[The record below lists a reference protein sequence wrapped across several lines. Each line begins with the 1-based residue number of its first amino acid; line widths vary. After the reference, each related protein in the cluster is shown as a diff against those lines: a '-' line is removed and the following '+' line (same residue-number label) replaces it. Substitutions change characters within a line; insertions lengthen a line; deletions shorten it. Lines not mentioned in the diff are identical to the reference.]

1 MKVRD
6 CEALVRSICAEFDV
20 EIIPANEY
28 PKPGQT
34 RAVATLGRILE
45 KRGEGHLRLVMS
57 TLAETKGNQWLI
69 EECSLWAVSDLILA
83 CSEWIDE
90 NAAAWLDLWDRLD
103 LGSIM
108 LAADHLRGIITV
120 RHALVAMI
128 YVRLSSLAGYGLS
141 NKDSGYGLRQRAGV
155 TNSRNR
161 RLELGRQLLK
171 ARARLRAGQWKGYL
185 QEAGLS
191 YFRAQNAMCLAR
203 EADQQER
210 SAA

>member
-1 MKVRD
+1 MS
-6 CEALVRSICAEFDV
+6 EALVRSICAEFEI
-20 EIIPANEY
+20 EIIPANEF

-34 RAVATLGRILE
+34 RAVATMRRILE
-45 KRGEGHLRLVMS
+45 KHGDGHLRLVVS
-57 TLAETKGNQWLI
+57 TLAETEGNQWLI
-69 EECSLWAVSDLILA
+69 EECSLWISDLILV

-90 NAAAWLDLWDRLD
+90 NASAWLELWDRLE

-108 LAADHLRGIITV
+108 LAADHLRGTTPV
-120 RHALVAMI
+120 RHALAALI
-128 YVRLSSLAGYGLS
+128 YSRLSSLAGYGLS

-171 ARARLRAGQWKGYL
+171 TRARPRPSQWKGYL

-191 YFRAQNAMCLAR
+191 YFRAVNAMRLAR